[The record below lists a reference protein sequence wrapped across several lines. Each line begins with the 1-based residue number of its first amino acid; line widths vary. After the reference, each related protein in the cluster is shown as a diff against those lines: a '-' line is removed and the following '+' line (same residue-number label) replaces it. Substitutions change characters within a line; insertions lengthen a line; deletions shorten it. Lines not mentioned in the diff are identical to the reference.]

1 MSFDNY
7 NLMSGWRLT
16 LTYVLTGAI
25 IFGAIQLFG
34 LWGAI
39 GVLVFSIIGHWVYR
53 LITGKPLPPLD
64 G

>member
-1 MSFDNY
+1 
-7 NLMSGWRLT
+7 MSGWRLT